1 MDNEQRSSGFWALGL
16 CLILGLIA
24 GSILGW
30 RNYVSVSTA
39 QPENFLVRQAIDA
52 RADGSLMVD
61 PGEVDTS
68 ETYNYPVAEL
78 VNSATHNFGVGRPG
92 VMMEYTFMIRN
103 SGNAPLTLKLQETTC
118 KCLTMTL
125 DKEEATVVQPGE
137 EFPVQLQFRSDK
149 ATESFVQQAR
159 IKTNDPHPTRNT
171 LKLKVE
177 GRIVSRTTVRPDG
190 LEVSD
195 LQSANSTRFNFNLYT
210 FAIDD
215 IDPATIQ
222 IDNIKIDNALL
233 EEKVKFTWEPLSESE
248 VAAEYQAVGGFKV
261 TGVVPEGM
269 PMNTYSANIYVSTTD
284 GSEAYLSISMKVKA
298 PVTIRGLAN
307 QFGGVRFFEEAQ
319 FLDFGLV
326 QPGRPAEMDLLFNYR
341 TDKKG
346 ELDFQVAEVSHPE
359 ILDVTVKNVR
369 RSETATVV
377 MLNVAVKQDAPPAL
391 LNGPKRDN
399 MASIKLVTDSE
410 EAAEINLSV
419 AVSKN

>member
-16 CLILGLIA
+16 CLILGLVA

-30 RNYVSVSTA
+30 QNYLSVSTA
-39 QPENFLVRQAIDA
+39 NPENFLVRQAIDA

-61 PGEVDTS
+61 PGQVDTS

-92 VMMEYTFMIRN
+92 VMMDHTFMIRN

-215 IDPATIQ
+215 MDPATIQ
-222 IDNIKIDNALL
+222 IDKITIDNALL
-233 EEKVKFTWEPLSESE
+233 EEKVKFTWEPLSAAE

-261 TGVVPEGM
+261 TGLVPEGM
-269 PMNTYSANIYVSTTD
+269 PMSTYSANIYVATTD

-377 MLNVAVKQDAPPAL
+377 MLNVAVKPDAPTAL

-399 MASIKLVTDSE
+399 MASIKLVTDSD
-410 EAAEINLSV
+410 EAAEIDLAVS
-419 AVSKN
+419 VSKN

>member
-1 MDNEQRSSGFWALGL
+1 MDNERRSGGLFALGL
-16 CLILGLIA
+16 CLIGGLVA

-30 RNYVSVSTA
+30 QNYLTVSTS

-52 RADGSLMVD
+52 RADGSLMVA
-61 PGEVDTS
+61 PEQLDTG
-68 ETYNYPVAEL
+68 ETYNYPVAEIL
-78 VNSATHNFGVGRPG
+78 ETATHNFGVGRPG
-92 VMMEYTFMIRN
+92 ILMEHTFVIRN
-103 SGNAPLTLKLQETTC
+103 AGNAPLTLKLQETTC

-125 DKEEATVVQPGE
+125 DKDEHTVVQPGE

-190 LEVSD
+190 LDVSD

-215 IDPATIQ
+215 VDPSTIEIEKIH
-222 IDNIKIDNALL
+222 IDNPVLD
-233 EEKVKFTWEPLSESE
+233 ERVKFIWEPLSESE

-261 TGVVPEGM
+261 TGLVPEGM
-269 PMNTYSANIYVSTTD
+269 PMNSYTGNIYVSTTD
-284 GSEAYLSISMKVKA
+284 GSEAYVSISMRVRA

-319 FLDFGLV
+319 FLDFGLI

-346 ELDFQVAEVSHPE
+346 ELDFQVAEVSHPD
-359 ILDVTVKNVR
+359 ILDVKVKDIR
-369 RSETATVV
+369 RSATATVV
-377 MLNVAVKQDAPPAL
+377 TLNVAIKPDAPPAL

-399 MASIKLVTDSE
+399 MAVIKLVTDSA
-410 EAAEINLSV
+410 EAAEINLAV
-419 AVSKN
+419 AISKN

>member
-1 MDNEQRSSGFWALGL
+1 MDNEQRSSGFLALGL

-30 RNYVSVSTA
+30 QNYLSLSTS

-61 PGEVDTS
+61 PGEEDS
-68 ETYNYPVAEL
+68 SQSYNYPVAEIL
-78 VNSATHNFGVGRPG
+78 NSATHNFGVGRPG
-92 VMMEYTFMIRN
+92 ILMEHTFMIRN
-103 SGNAPLTLKLQETTC
+103 VGNAPLTLKLQETTC

-125 DKEEATVVQPGE
+125 DKDEPTVVQPGE

-190 LEVSD
+190 VAVSD
-195 LQSANSTRFNFNLYT
+195 LQSASSTRFNFNLYT

-215 IDPATIQ
+215 VDPATIQ
-222 IDNIKIDNALL
+222 IDKITIDNPLM
-233 EEKVKFTWEPLSESE
+233 EERLKFTWEPLSEAE

-269 PMNTYSANIYVSTTD
+269 PMNTYAANIFVSTTD
-284 GSEAYLSISMKVKA
+284 GSEAFLSISMRVKA

-346 ELDFQVAEVSHPE
+346 ELDFQVAEVSHPDLLE
-359 ILDVTVKNVR
+359 VTVKNVR
-369 RSETATVV
+369 RSETSTVV
-377 MLNVAVKQDAPPAL
+377 MLNVAVKPDAPPTL

-399 MASIKLVTDSE
+399 MASIKLATDSQ

>member
-16 CLILGLIA
+16 CLILGLVA

-61 PGEVDTS
+61 PGGVDTS

-92 VMMEYTFMIRN
+92 VLMEYTFMIRN

-222 IDNIKIDNALL
+222 IDKISIDNALL

-269 PMNTYSANIYVSTTD
+269 PMNTYSANIYVTTTD

-307 QFGGVRFFEEAQ
+307 QFGGVRFFAEAQ

-326 QPGRPAEMDLLFNYR
+326 QAGRSAEMDLLFNYR

-359 ILDVTVKNVR
+359 ILDVTVKDIR
-369 RSETATVV
+369 RSATATVV
-377 MLNVAVKQDAPPAL
+377 TLNVAVKPDAPPAL

-399 MASIKLVTDSE
+399 MAIIKLVTDSA